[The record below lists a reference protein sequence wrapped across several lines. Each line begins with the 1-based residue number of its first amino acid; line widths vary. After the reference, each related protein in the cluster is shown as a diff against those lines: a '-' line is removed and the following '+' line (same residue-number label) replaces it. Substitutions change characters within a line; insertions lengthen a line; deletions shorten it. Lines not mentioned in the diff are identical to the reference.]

1 MQLEK
6 VFELEDISRN
16 SGSSDRYAY
25 IPFVIYVA
33 SVTDWP
39 PFDPKW
45 WWLGYLVILKI
56 FSFLLLD
63 L

>member
-25 IPFVIYVA
+25 IGFVIY
-33 SVTDWP
+33 
-39 PFDPKW
+39 K
-45 WWLGYLVILKI
+45 VIICSRVIKYY
-56 FSFLLLD
+56 
-63 L
+63 